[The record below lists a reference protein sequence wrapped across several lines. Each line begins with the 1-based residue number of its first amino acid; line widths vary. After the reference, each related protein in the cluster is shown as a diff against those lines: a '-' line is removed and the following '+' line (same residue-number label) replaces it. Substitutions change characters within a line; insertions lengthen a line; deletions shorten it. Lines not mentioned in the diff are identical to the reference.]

1 MTGARDQREGRPS
14 KERLD
19 AAAPPE
25 GSAALPRPSLR
36 LLDAIALIVGIV
48 VGAGIF
54 RTPSMVAA
62 NASSEAAV
70 LLLWGV
76 GGLVSLIG
84 ALCYAELASTWPH
97 AGGDYHYLRRA
108 LGDSLA
114 FLFAWARLT
123 VIPTGSI
130 ALLGFIF
137 GDYASQLLPLGEHS
151 SALYAA
157 LSVVV
162 LTGVNVAGLR
172 LGKWTQN
179 LLTVAVVGGLGL
191 VIVVGLFFSPVAP
204 APVAAGASDGPR
216 HAAWGLGMVFV
227 LLTYG
232 GWNEA
237 AYISS
242 ELRGGRRS
250 IVSALLWSLVAVTGL
265 YLLVNLAY
273 LKALGLAGVGQSEAV
288 AAELLERVTGP
299 VGARLISLLI
309 CGAVLTSSNATI
321 LMGSRTHYAL
331 GRDFPMFSPLGRW
344 SARADSPVNALLV
357 QGAIALALVGVGF
370 ITRRGFETMVEYTAP
385 VFWFFFLL
393 TGVSLL
399 VLRRREPDV
408 VRPFRVP
415 LYPLTPLLFCATC
428 AYLLYSSLAYTGA
441 GALVGVGVL
450 ATGLIPLALMHR
462 REAHPPGKPSPGG
475 HTPWGVGKSRSA

>member
-1 MTGARDQREGRPS
+1 M
-14 KERLD
+14 
-19 AAAPPE
+19 
-25 GSAALPRPSLR
+25 
-36 LLDAIALIVGIV
+36 DAIALIVGIV

-54 RTPSMVAA
+54 RTPSLVASH
-62 NASSEAAV
+62 SSGSATM
-70 LLLWGV
+70 LLLWGL

-84 ALCYAELASTWPH
+84 AMCYAELASTWPH

-108 LGDSLA
+108 LGDSVA

-151 SALYAA
+151 SALHAA

-162 LTGVNVAGLR
+162 LTGLNVAGIQ

-179 LLTVAVVGGLGL
+179 LLTVAVVVGLGV
-191 VIVVGLFFSPVAP
+191 VIAVGLFFSPGAPPPAAGVAP
-204 APVAAGASDGPR
+204 DGPR
-216 HAAWGLGMVFV
+216 HAAWGMAMVFV

-242 ELRGGRRS
+242 ELRGGRRG
-250 IVSALLWSLVAVTGL
+250 IVKALLWSMVAITGL
-265 YLLVNLAY
+265 YLLVNVAY
-273 LKALGLAGVGQSEAV
+273 LNGLGLAGMGRSEAV
-288 AAELLERVTGP
+288 AAELLQRVAGP
-299 VGARLISLLI
+299 VGAQLISLLI
-309 CGAVLTSSNATI
+309 CAAVLTSSNATI

-344 SARADSPVNALLV
+344 STRAGSPVNALLV
-357 QGAIALALVGVGF
+357 QGAISLALVGVGA

-399 VLRRREPDV
+399 VLRKREPRA

-428 AYLLYSSLAYTGA
+428 GYLLYSSLAYTGA
-441 GALVGVGVL
+441 GALVGVAVL
-450 ATGLIPLALMHR
+450 ATGLIPLALMR
-462 REAHPPGKPSPGG
+462 WWKVHPRSKPSPGAG
-475 HTPWGVGKSRSA
+475 GRTPWGFGRSRSA

>member
-1 MTGARDQREGRPS
+1 
-14 KERLD
+14 L
-19 AAAPPE
+19 
-25 GSAALPRPSLR
+25 PSLR
-36 LLDAIALIVGIV
+36 VVDAIALVVGIV

-54 RTPSMVAA
+54 RTPSMVAE
-62 NASSEAAV
+62 NATGGAAV
-70 LLLWGV
+70 LLLWGL

-84 ALCYAELASTWPH
+84 AMCYAELASTWPH
-97 AGGDYHYLRRA
+97 AGGDYHYLHRA
-108 LGDSLA
+108 LGRPLA

-162 LTGVNVAGLR
+162 LTGLNVAGIQ

-179 LLTVAVVGGLGL
+179 LLTVAVVVGLGM
-191 VIVVGLFFSPVAP
+191 VIAAGLFFAPAAP
-204 APVAAGASDGPR
+204 APAAAAAPEGPR

-250 IVSALLWSLVAVTGL
+250 IVSALLWSMVAVTCL
-265 YLLVNLAY
+265 YLLANAAY
-273 LKALGLAGVGQSEAV
+273 LRGLGLAGVGQSDAV
-288 AAELLERVTGP
+288 AAELMQRVAGP
-299 VGARLISLLI
+299 GSARLISVLI
-309 CGAVLTSSNATI
+309 CAAVLTSANATI
-321 LMGSRTHYAL
+321 LMGSRTNYAL

-344 SARADSPVNALLV
+344 STRARAPVNALLV
-357 QGAIALALVGVGF
+357 QGAISLALVGVGSLA
-370 ITRRGFETMVEYTAP
+370 RRGFETMVEYTAP

-399 VLRRREPDV
+399 VLRRREPHV
-408 VRPFRVP
+408 ARPFRVP

-441 GALVGVGVL
+441 GALVGVAVL

-462 REAHPPGKPSPGG
+462 REVHPRSTPSPGG
-475 HTPWGVGKSRSA
+475 RTPWGFGKSRSA

>member
-1 MTGARDQREGRPS
+1 MTRERYQREGQPGEAHGQGDPAS
-14 KERLD
+14 
-19 AAAPPE
+19 
-25 GSAALPRPSLR
+25 SALPLPTLR
-36 LLDAIALIVGIV
+36 VMDAIALIVGIV

-54 RTPSMVAA
+54 RTPSLVAQ
-62 NASSEAAV
+62 NSTGLASV
-70 LLLWGV
+70 LLLWGL

-84 ALCYAELASTWPH
+84 AMCYAELASTWPN
-97 AGGDYHYLRRA
+97 AGGDYHYIRRA
-108 LGDSLA
+108 LGESLA

-137 GDYASQLLPLGEHS
+137 GDYASQLLPLGAHS
-151 SALYAA
+151 SAIYAA

-162 LTGVNVAGLR
+162 LTGLNVAGIR

-179 LLTVAVVGGLGL
+179 LLTVAVVAGLGM
-191 VIVVGLFFSPVAP
+191 VIVAGLLSSPAVPPP
-204 APVAAGASDGPR
+204 ATGAMAGGAG
-216 HAAWGLGMVFV
+216 HAGWGLAMVFV

-242 ELRGGRRS
+242 EVRGSRRG
-250 IVSALLWSLVAVTGL
+250 IASALLWSLVAVTCL
-265 YLLVNLAY
+265 YLLANLAY
-273 LKALGLAGVGQSEAV
+273 LKALGLSGVAQSDAV
-288 AAELLERVTGP
+288 AAELLRRVAGP
-299 VGARLISLLI
+299 GGAQLISLLI
-309 CGAVLTSSNATI
+309 CAAVLTSSNATV
-321 LMGSRTHYAL
+321 LMGSRTNYAL
-331 GRDFPMFSPLGRW
+331 GRDFPMFAPLGRW
-344 SARADSPVNALLV
+344 SARAGSPVNALLM
-357 QGAIALALVGVGF
+357 QGTLSLALVGVGA

-385 VFWFFFLL
+385 VFWFFFLM

-441 GALVGVGVL
+441 GALVGVAVL
-450 ATGLIPLALMHR
+450 ATGLVPLVLMR
-462 REAHPPGKPSPGG
+462 RKARPRKNPLHGG
-475 HTPWGVGKSRSA
+475 RTPWGIGRQRSA

>member
-1 MTGARDQREGRPS
+1 M
-14 KERLD
+14 
-19 AAAPPE
+19 
-25 GSAALPRPSLR
+25 
-36 LLDAIALIVGIV
+36 DAIALIVGIV

-54 RTPSMVAA
+54 RTPSLVAA
-62 NASSEAAV
+62 NSTSEAVV
-70 LLLWGV
+70 LLLWGL

-84 ALCYAELASTWPH
+84 AMCYAELASTWPD
-97 AGGDYHYLRRA
+97 AGGDYHFLRRA
-108 LGDSLA
+108 LGDWPA

-162 LTGVNVAGLR
+162 LTGLNVAGLR
-172 LGKWTQN
+172 LGTWTQN
-179 LLTVAVVGGLGL
+179 LLTVAVVAGLVL
-191 VIVVGLFFSPVAP
+191 VIVAGLFLAPDAPPPAAAVAP
-204 APVAAGASDGPR
+204 SGAR
-216 HAAWGLGMVFV
+216 HAAWGLAMVFV

-250 IVSALLWSLVAVTGL
+250 IASALLWSLVAVTGL
-265 YLLVNLAY
+265 YLLANAAY
-273 LKALGLAGVGQSEAV
+273 LRGLGLAGVGSSEAV
-288 AAELLERVTGP
+288 AATLLERVAGP
-299 VGARLISLLI
+299 VGAQLISLVI
-309 CGAVLTSSNATI
+309 CAAALTSSNATI
-321 LMGSRTHYAL
+321 LMGSRTSYAL
-331 GRDFPMFSPLGRW
+331 GRDFPMFSLLGQW
-344 SARADSPVNALLV
+344 SARASSPVRALLV
-357 QGAIALALVGVGF
+357 QGALSLVLVGVGAL
-370 ITRRGFETMVEYTAP
+370 TRRGFETMVEYTAP

-399 VLRRREPDV
+399 VLRRREPEA

-441 GALVGVGVL
+441 GALVGVAVL
-450 ATGLIPLALMHR
+450 ATGLIPLALMR
-462 REAHPPGKPSPGG
+462 RRRSRQRRKPSTGG
-475 HTPWGVGKSRSA
+475 RTPWGWGKPRSA

>member
-1 MTGARDQREGRPS
+1 M
-14 KERLD
+14 
-19 AAAPPE
+19 
-25 GSAALPRPSLR
+25 PSLR
-36 LLDAIALIVGIV
+36 IVDAVALVVGIV

-54 RTPSMVAA
+54 RTPSLVAQ
-62 NASSEAAV
+62 NASGPDAV
-70 LLLWGV
+70 LLLWGL

-84 ALCYAELASTWPH
+84 AMCYAELASTWPH

-108 LGDSLA
+108 LGSSLA

-162 LTGVNVAGLR
+162 LTGLNVAGIQ

-179 LLTVAVVGGLGL
+179 VHTVAVVVGLGL
-191 VIVVGLFFSPVAP
+191 VIVAGFFLAP
-204 APVAAGASDGPR
+204 SAAPVPAAAGSSGGAP
-216 HAAWGLGMVFV
+216 HAAWGLAMVFV

-250 IVSALLWSLVAVTGL
+250 IVSALLGSLVAVTAL
-265 YLLVNLAY
+265 YLLANAAY
-273 LKALGLAGVGQSEAV
+273 LRGLGLAGVARSDAV
-288 AAELLERVTGP
+288 AAELMQRVAGP
-299 VGARLISLLI
+299 WGAQLISALI
-309 CGAVLTSSNATI
+309 CAAVLTSSNATI
-321 LMGSRTHYAL
+321 LMGSRTHYAM
-331 GRDFPMFSPLGRW
+331 GRDFPLFSSLGRW
-344 SARADSPVNALLV
+344 SARANAPVNALLV
-357 QGAIALALVGVGF
+357 QGAISLALVGVGF

-393 TGVSLL
+393 VGVSLL
-399 VLRRREPDV
+399 VLRRREPHV
-408 VRPFRVP
+408 ARPFRVP
-415 LYPLTPLLFCATC
+415 LYPLTPLLFCASC
-428 AYLLYSSLAYTGA
+428 AYLLYSSLAYTGV
-441 GALVGVGVL
+441 GALVGVAVL
-450 ATGLIPLALMHR
+450 ATGLVPLALMR
-462 REAHPPGKPSPGG
+462 RRAGHPRSNPSPGG
-475 HTPWGVGKSRSA
+475 RKSWGFGRPRSV

>member
-1 MTGARDQREGRPS
+1 MTRERYQREGQPG
-14 KERLD
+14 ETHPGP
-19 AAAPPE
+19 AAVP
-25 GSAALPRPSLR
+25 LPSLR
-36 LLDAIALIVGIV
+36 VVDAVALVVGIV

-54 RTPSMVAA
+54 RTPSLVAQNTA
-62 NASSEAAV
+62 GPAAV
-70 LLLWGV
+70 LLLWGL

-84 ALCYAELASTWPH
+84 AMCYAELASTWPH

-108 LGDSLA
+108 LGGSLA

-123 VIPTGSI
+123 IIPTGSI

-162 LTGVNVAGLR
+162 LTGLNVAGIQ

-179 LLTVAVVGGLGL
+179 LLTVTVVAGLGL
-191 VIVVGLFFSPVAP
+191 VIIAGLFLAP
-204 APVAAGASDGPR
+204 APPAPAAPAASGGTG
-216 HAAWGLGMVFV
+216 HAAWGLAMVFV

-250 IVSALLWSLVAVTGL
+250 IVSALLWSMVAVTGL
-265 YLLVNLAY
+265 YLLANAAY
-273 LKALGLAGVGQSEAV
+273 LRGLGAAGVGQSEAV
-288 AAELLERVTGP
+288 AADLLQRVAGP
-299 VGARLISLLI
+299 SGAWLISLLI

-321 LMGSRTHYAL
+321 LMGSRTHYAM
-331 GRDFPMFSPLGRW
+331 GRDFPLFSPLGRW
-344 SARADSPVNALLV
+344 SARANAPVNALLV
-357 QGAIALALVGVGF
+357 QGAISLALVGVGS

-399 VLRRREPDV
+399 VLRRREPHV

-415 LYPLTPLLFCATC
+415 LYPLTPLLFCASC

-441 GALVGVGVL
+441 GALVGVAVL
-450 ATGLIPLALMHR
+450 ATGLIPLALMR
-462 REAHPPGKPSPGG
+462 RRTGHPRSNPSPGG
-475 HTPWGVGKSRSA
+475 RKSWGFGRPRSA

>member
-1 MTGARDQREGRPS
+1 M
-14 KERLD
+14 
-19 AAAPPE
+19 
-25 GSAALPRPSLR
+25 
-36 LLDAIALIVGIV
+36 DAIALIVGIV

-54 RTPSMVAA
+54 RTPSLVAA
-62 NASSEAAV
+62 NSTGEATL
-70 LLLWGV
+70 LLLWGL

-84 ALCYAELASTWPH
+84 AMCYAELASTWPH

-108 LGDSLA
+108 LGDAVA

-162 LTGVNVAGLR
+162 LTGLNVAGIQ

-179 LLTVAVVGGLGL
+179 LLTVTVVVGLGV
-191 VIVVGLFFSPVAP
+191 VIVAGLFFSPGAP
-204 APVAAGASDGPR
+204 PPVAEVSPEGPR
-216 HAAWGLGMVFV
+216 HAAWGLAMVFV

-242 ELRGGRRS
+242 ELRGGRRG
-250 IVSALLWSLVAVTGL
+250 IVVALLGSLVVVMGL
-265 YLLVNLAY
+265 YLLVNVAY
-273 LKALGLAGVGQSEAV
+273 LKGLGLAGMGRSEAV
-288 AAELLERVTGP
+288 AAELLRGVAGP
-299 VGARLISLLI
+299 VGAQLISLLI
-309 CGAVLTSSNATI
+309 CAAVLTSSNATI

-331 GRDFPMFSPLGRW
+331 GRDFPMFSLLGRW
-344 SARADSPVNALLV
+344 STRAGSPVNALLV
-357 QGAIALALVGVGF
+357 QGAISLALVGVGA

-399 VLRRREPDV
+399 VLRKREPDV

-441 GALVGVGVL
+441 GALVGVAVL
-450 ATGLIPLALMHR
+450 ATGLVPLALMR
-462 REAHPPGKPSPGG
+462 GRKVPSSVKPSPRAGG
-475 HTPWGVGKSRSA
+475 RTPWGFGRSRSA

>member
-1 MTGARDQREGRPS
+1 MTQERYQREGQPGGEARSEPARP
-14 KERLD
+14 L
-19 AAAPPE
+19 
-25 GSAALPRPSLR
+25 PSLR
-36 LLDAIALIVGIV
+36 VVDAVALVVGIV

-54 RTPSMVAA
+54 RTPSLVAQ
-62 NASSEAAV
+62 NAAGPATV
-70 LLLWGV
+70 LLLWGL

-84 ALCYAELASTWPH
+84 AMCYAELASTWPH

-108 LGDSLA
+108 LGSSLA

-162 LTGVNVAGLR
+162 LTGLNVAGIQ

-179 LLTVAVVGGLGL
+179 LLTVAVVAGLGL
-191 VIVVGLFFSPVAP
+191 VIFAGFFAVPSAAP
-204 APVAAGASDGPR
+204 APAAAVSSGAAP
-216 HAAWGLGMVFV
+216 HAAWGMAMVFV

-250 IVSALLWSLVAVTGL
+250 IVSALLWSMVAVTAL
-265 YLLVNLAY
+265 YLLANAAY
-273 LKALGLAGVGQSEAV
+273 LRGLGMAGVARSDAV
-288 AAELLERVTGP
+288 AAELMQRVAGP
-299 VGARLISLLI
+299 WGARLISALI
-309 CGAVLTSSNATI
+309 CAAVLTSANATV
-321 LMGSRTHYAL
+321 LMGSRTHYAM
-331 GRDFPMFSPLGRW
+331 GRDFPLFSPLGRW
-344 SARADSPVNALLV
+344 SARASAPVNALLV
-357 QGAIALALVGVGF
+357 QGAISLTLVGVGF
-370 ITRRGFETMVEYTAP
+370 ITRRGFETMVDYTAP

-393 TGVSLL
+393 VGVSLL
-399 VLRRREPDV
+399 VLRRREPHV
-408 VRPFRVP
+408 ARPFRVP
-415 LYPLTPLLFCATC
+415 LYPLVPLLFCASC

-441 GALVGVGVL
+441 GALVGVAVL
-450 ATGLIPLALMHR
+450 ATGLVPLALMR
-462 REAHPPGKPSPGG
+462 RRAGHPRSNPLPGG
-475 HTPWGVGKSRSA
+475 RKSWGFGRPRSV

>member
-1 MTGARDQREGRPS
+1 V
-14 KERLD
+14 D
-19 AAAPPE
+19 AV
-25 GSAALPRPSLR
+25 ALV
-36 LLDAIALIVGIV
+36 VGIV

-54 RTPSMVAA
+54 RTPSLVAQ
-62 NASSEAAV
+62 NATGPAAV
-70 LLLWGV
+70 LLLWGL
-76 GGLVSLIG
+76 GGLISFIG
-84 ALCYAELASTWPH
+84 AMCYAELASTWPH

-108 LGDSLA
+108 LGGSLA

-162 LTGVNVAGLR
+162 LTGLNVAGIQ

-179 LLTVAVVGGLGL
+179 LLTVAVVAGLGL
-191 VIVVGLFFSPVAP
+191 VIIAGLFFAPAAP
-204 APVAAGASDGPR
+204 APAAPVTSGGTG
-216 HAAWGLGMVFV
+216 HAAWGLAMVFV

-250 IVSALLWSLVAVTGL
+250 IVSALLWSMVAVTGL
-265 YLLVNLAY
+265 YLLANVAY
-273 LKALGLAGVGQSEAV
+273 LRGLGAAGVGQSEAV
-288 AAELLERVTGP
+288 AADLMQRVAGP
-299 VGARLISLLI
+299 SGARIISLLI
-309 CGAVLTSSNATI
+309 CAAVLTSSNATI
-321 LMGSRTHYAL
+321 LMGSRTHYAM
-331 GRDFPMFSPLGRW
+331 GRDFPLFSPLGRW
-344 SARADSPVNALLV
+344 SARANAPVNALLV
-357 QGAIALALVGVGF
+357 QGAIALALVGVGS

-399 VLRRREPDV
+399 VLRRREPHV
-408 VRPFRVP
+408 ARPFRVP
-415 LYPLTPLLFCATC
+415 LYPLTPLLFCASC

-441 GALVGVGVL
+441 GALVGVAVL
-450 ATGLIPLALMHR
+450 ATGLIPLALMR
-462 REAHPPGKPSPGG
+462 RRTGHPRSNPSPGG
-475 HTPWGVGKSRSA
+475 RKSWGFGRPRSA

>member
-1 MTGARDQREGRPS
+1 MTRERYQREGQPG
-14 KERLD
+14 EARLEPE
-19 AAAPPE
+19 AAP
-25 GSAALPRPSLR
+25 GGAAALPLPSLR
-36 LLDAIALIVGIV
+36 VVDAIALIVGIV

-54 RTPSMVAA
+54 RTPSMVAE
-62 NASSEAAV
+62 NATGEADV
-70 LLLWGV
+70 LLLWGL
-76 GGLVSLIG
+76 GGLVSFIG
-84 ALCYAELASTWPH
+84 AMCYAELASTWPH

-108 LGDSLA
+108 LGGPLA

-162 LTGVNVAGLR
+162 LTGLNVAGIQ

-179 LLTVAVVGGLGL
+179 LLTVAVVVGLGL
-191 VIVVGLFFSPVAP
+191 VIVAGLFLAPAAP
-204 APVAAGASDGPR
+204 APAAVATPDGPR

-242 ELRGGRRS
+242 ELRGGRRG
-250 IVSALLWSLVAVTGL
+250 IVSALLWSMVAVTCL
-265 YLLVNLAY
+265 YLLANLAY
-273 LKALGLAGVGQSEAV
+273 LKGLGLAGVGQSDAV
-288 AAELLERVTGP
+288 AAELMQRVAGP
-299 VGARLISLLI
+299 AGSRLISVLI
-309 CGAVLTSSNATI
+309 CAAVLTSANATI
-321 LMGSRTHYAL
+321 LMGSRTNYAL

-344 SARADSPVNALLV
+344 SSRASAPVNALLV
-357 QGAIALALVGVGF
+357 QGAISLALVGVGT

-399 VLRRREPDV
+399 VLRRREPHV
-408 VRPFRVP
+408 ARPFRVP
-415 LYPLTPLLFCATC
+415 FYPLTPLLFCATC

-441 GALVGVGVL
+441 GALVGVAVL
-450 ATGLIPLALMHR
+450 ATGLIPLALIHR
-462 REAHPPGKPSPGG
+462 RKGPPRSKPSPGG
-475 HTPWGVGKSRSA
+475 RTPWGFGKQRSV

>member
-1 MTGARDQREGRPS
+1 MTRERYQREGQSGAARP
-14 KERLD
+14 L
-19 AAAPPE
+19 
-25 GSAALPRPSLR
+25 PSLR
-36 LLDAIALIVGIV
+36 VTDALALIVGIV

-54 RTPSMVAA
+54 RTPSLVAA
-62 NASSEAAV
+62 NAMGEATV
-70 LLLWGV
+70 LLLWGL

-84 ALCYAELASTWPH
+84 AMCYAELASTWPN

-108 LGDSLA
+108 LGDAVA

-162 LTGVNVAGLR
+162 LTGLNVAGIQ

-179 LLTVAVVGGLGL
+179 LLTVMVVLGLGL
-191 VIVVGLFFSPVAP
+191 VIVAGLFFSPDAPTRVAEVAP
-204 APVAAGASDGPR
+204 DGPR
-216 HAAWGLGMVFV
+216 HAAWGLALVFV

-232 GWNEA
+232 GWNEV

-242 ELRGGRRS
+242 ELRGGRRG
-250 IVSALLWSLVAVTGL
+250 IVSALLWGMLIVTCL
-265 YLLVNLAY
+265 YLLANVAY
-273 LKALGLAGVGQSEAV
+273 LKGLGLAGVGQSEAV
-288 AAELLERVTGP
+288 AAELMRRVAGP
-299 VGARLISLLI
+299 VGARLISFII
-309 CGAVLTSSNATI
+309 CAAVLTSANATI

-331 GRDFPMFSPLGRW
+331 GRDFPLFSPLGRW
-344 SARADSPVNALLV
+344 SARAGSPVNALLV
-357 QGAIALALVGVGF
+357 QGAIALTLVGVGA

-385 VFWFFFLL
+385 VFWLFFLL
-393 TGVSLL
+393 VGVSLL
-399 VLRRREPDV
+399 VLRRREPHV
-408 VRPFRVP
+408 ERPFRVP

-441 GALVGVGVL
+441 GALVGVAVL
-450 ATGLIPLALMHR
+450 VTGLVPLALMR
-462 REAHPPGKPSPGG
+462 RRKVRQRRNPSPGG
-475 HTPWGVGKSRSA
+475 RTPWGFGKPRSV

>member
-1 MTGARDQREGRPS
+1 MTQERYQGEGQPGGEAR
-14 KERLD
+14 
-19 AAAPPE
+19 PE
-25 GSAALPRPSLR
+25 PLPSLR
-36 LLDAIALIVGIV
+36 VVDAVALVVGIV

-54 RTPSMVAA
+54 RTPSLVAQ
-62 NASSEAAV
+62 NASGPSAV
-70 LLLWGV
+70 LLLWGL

-84 ALCYAELASTWPH
+84 AMCYAELASTWPH

-108 LGDSLA
+108 LGSSLA

-151 SALYAA
+151 SAIYAA

-162 LTGVNVAGLR
+162 LTGLNVAGIQ

-179 LLTVAVVGGLGL
+179 LLTVAVVLGLGL
-191 VIVVGLFFSPVAP
+191 VIAAGFFLAPAVAP
-204 APVAAGASDGPR
+204 APVAAVSSGASSGEAP
-216 HAAWGLGMVFV
+216 HAAWGLAMVFV

-250 IVSALLWSLVAVTGL
+250 IVSALLWSLVAVTAL
-265 YLLVNLAY
+265 YLLANAAY
-273 LKALGLAGVGQSEAV
+273 LRGLGMAGVGQSDTV
-288 AAELLERVTGP
+288 AAELMHRVAGP
-299 VGARLISLLI
+299 SGAWLISLLI
-309 CGAVLTSSNATI
+309 CAAVLTSSNATI
-321 LMGSRTHYAL
+321 LMGSRTHYAM
-331 GRDFPMFSPLGRW
+331 GRDFPLFSPLGRW
-344 SARADSPVNALLV
+344 NARAGSPVNALLV
-357 QGAIALALVGVGF
+357 QGAISLALVGVGF

-393 TGVSLL
+393 SGVSLL
-399 VLRRREPDV
+399 VLRRREPHV
-408 VRPFRVP
+408 ARPFRVP
-415 LYPLTPLLFCATC
+415 LYPLTPLLFCASC
-428 AYLLYSSLAYTGA
+428 AYLLYSSLAYTGV
-441 GALVGVGVL
+441 GALVGVAVL
-450 ATGLIPLALMHR
+450 ATGLVPLALMR
-462 REAHPPGKPSPGG
+462 RRMGHPRSNPSPGG
-475 HTPWGVGKSRSA
+475 RKSWGFGRPRSV

>member
-1 MTGARDQREGRPS
+1 MRRERYQREGQPAVP
-14 KERLD
+14 D
-19 AAAPPE
+19 
-25 GSAALPRPSLR
+25 GSAALPLPSLR
-36 LLDAIALIVGIV
+36 VVDAVGLVVGIV

-54 RTPSMVAA
+54 RTPSLVAQ
-62 NASSEAAV
+62 NATGPVSVV
-70 LLLWGV
+70 LLWAL
-76 GGLVSLIG
+76 GGLISLIG
-84 ALCYAELASTWPH
+84 AMCYAELASTWPH

-108 LGDSLA
+108 LGRSLA

-162 LTGVNVAGLR
+162 LTGLNVAGIQ

-179 LLTVAVVGGLGL
+179 LLTVAVVAGLGL
-191 VIVVGLFFSPVAP
+191 VIIVGLFLVPAAP
-204 APVAAGASDGPR
+204 APAAPVTSDGPP
-216 HAAWGLGMVFV
+216 HAAWGLAMVFV

-250 IVSALLWSLVAVTGL
+250 IVSALLWSMVAVTAL
-265 YLLVNLAY
+265 YLLANAAY
-273 LKALGLAGVGQSEAV
+273 LRGLGLAGVGQSDAV
-288 AAELLERVTGP
+288 AAELMQRVAGP
-299 VGARLISLLI
+299 SGAQFISVII
-309 CGAVLTSSNATI
+309 CAAVLTSSNATI

-331 GRDFPMFSPLGRW
+331 GRDFPLFSPLGRW
-344 SARADSPVNALLV
+344 SARAGAPVNALLV
-357 QGAIALALVGVGF
+357 QGTISLALVGVGF

-393 TGVSLL
+393 SGVSLL
-399 VLRRREPDV
+399 VLRRREPHV

-415 LYPLTPLLFCATC
+415 LYPLTPLLFCASC

-441 GALVGVGVL
+441 GALVGVAVL

-462 REAHPPGKPSPGG
+462 RTGHPRSKPSPGG
-475 HTPWGVGKSRSA
+475 RKSWGFGRPRSV

>member
-1 MTGARDQREGRPS
+1 M
-14 KERLD
+14 
-19 AAAPPE
+19 
-25 GSAALPRPSLR
+25 PSLR
-36 LLDAIALIVGIV
+36 VVDAVALVVGIV

-54 RTPSMVAA
+54 RTPSLVAQ
-62 NASSEAAV
+62 NAAGPAAV
-70 LLLWGV
+70 LLLWGL

-84 ALCYAELASTWPH
+84 AMCYAELASTWPH

-108 LGDSLA
+108 LGGSLA

-151 SALYAA
+151 SAVYAA

-162 LTGVNVAGLR
+162 LTGLNVAGIQ

-179 LLTVAVVGGLGL
+179 LLTVAVVAGLGL
-191 VIVVGLFFSPVAP
+191 VILAGLFAAPAAP
-204 APVAAGASDGPR
+204 APAAVAASGGPR
-216 HAAWGLGMVFV
+216 HAAWGLAMVFV

-250 IVSALLWSLVAVTGL
+250 IVSALLWSMVAVTGL
-265 YLLVNLAY
+265 YLLANAAY
-273 LKALGLAGVGQSEAV
+273 LRGLGMAGVGQSDAV
-288 AAELLERVTGP
+288 AAELMQRVAGP
-299 VGARLISLLI
+299 SGASLISLLI
-309 CGAVLTSSNATI
+309 CAAVLTSSNATI
-321 LMGSRTHYAL
+321 LMGSRTHYAM
-331 GRDFPMFSPLGRW
+331 GRDFPLFSPLGRW
-344 SARADSPVNALLV
+344 SARASAPVNALLV
-357 QGAIALALVGVGF
+357 QGAISLALVGVGF

-408 VRPFRVP
+408 PRPFRVP
-415 LYPLTPLLFCATC
+415 LYPLTPLLFCASC

-441 GALVGVGVL
+441 GALVGVAVL
-450 ATGLIPLALMHR
+450 ATGLIPLALMR
-462 REAHPPGKPSPGG
+462 RRTGHPRSTPSPGG
-475 HTPWGVGKSRSA
+475 RKSWGFGRPRSA

>member
-1 MTGARDQREGRPS
+1 
-14 KERLD
+14 
-19 AAAPPE
+19 
-25 GSAALPRPSLR
+25 LPTLR
-36 LLDAIALIVGIV
+36 VVDAIALIVGIV

-54 RTPSMVAA
+54 RTPSLVAQ
-62 NASSEAAV
+62 NATGVGSV
-70 LLLWGV
+70 LLLWGL

-84 ALCYAELASTWPH
+84 AMCYAELASTWPH
-97 AGGDYHYLRRA
+97 AGGDYHYIRRA
-108 LGDSLA
+108 LGESLA

-151 SALYAA
+151 SSLYAA

-162 LTGVNVAGLR
+162 LTGLNVAGIQ

-179 LLTVAVVGGLGL
+179 LLTVAVVVGLGM
-191 VIVVGLFFSPVAP
+191 VIIAGLGSPPAAAP
-204 APVAAGASDGPR
+204 PVTGAAAGGAG
-216 HAAWGLGMVFV
+216 HAGWGLAMVFV

-242 ELRGGRRS
+242 ELRGSRRG
-250 IVSALLWSLVAVTGL
+250 IVSALLWSLVAVTCL
-265 YLLVNLAY
+265 YVLVNVAY
-273 LKALGLAGVGQSEAV
+273 LKALGLAGVAGSEVV
-288 AAELLERVTGP
+288 AAELLQRVAGP
-299 VGARLISLLI
+299 WGAQLISLII
-309 CGAVLTSSNATI
+309 CAAVLTSANATV
-321 LMGSRTHYAL
+321 LMGSRTNYAL
-331 GRDFPMFSPLGRW
+331 GRDFPMFSSLGRW
-344 SARADSPVNALLV
+344 SARAGSPVNALLV
-357 QGAIALALVGVGF
+357 QGALALALVGVGA

-399 VLRRREPDV
+399 VLRRREPHV

-428 AYLLYSSLAYTGA
+428 AYLLYSSLAYTGT
-441 GALVGVGVL
+441 GALVGVAVL
-450 ATGLIPLALMHR
+450 ATGLVPLVLIR
-462 REAHPPGKPSPGG
+462 RKAHPRSKSSHGG
-475 HTPWGVGKSRSA
+475 RTPWGLGRQRSV

>member
-1 MTGARDQREGRPS
+1 MARGRYQREGRPGDRRS
-14 KERLD
+14 D
-19 AAAPPE
+19 
-25 GSAALPRPSLR
+25 AALPLPSLR
-36 LLDAIALIVGIV
+36 VVDAVALIVGIV

-54 RTPSMVAA
+54 RAPSLVAA
-62 NASSEAAV
+62 NSTGEAAM
-70 LLLWGV
+70 LLLWGL
-76 GGLVSLIG
+76 GGLVSFIG
-84 ALCYAELASTWPH
+84 AMCYAELASTWPH

-108 LGDSLA
+108 LGNSLA

-162 LTGVNVAGLR
+162 LTGLNVAGIQ

-179 LLTVAVVGGLGL
+179 LLMVAVVAGLGL
-191 VIVVGLFFSPVAP
+191 VIVAGLFFSPAAPVPVAEVVAP
-204 APVAAGASDGPR
+204 DGPR
-216 HAAWGLGMVFV
+216 HAAWGLAMVFV

-242 ELRGGRRS
+242 ELRGGRRG
-250 IVSALLWSLVAVTGL
+250 IVFALLGSLLAVTAL
-265 YLLVNLAY
+265 YLLVNAAY
-273 LKALGLAGVGQSEAV
+273 LKGLGLAGMGRSEAV
-288 AAELLERVTGP
+288 AADLLQRVVGP
-299 VGARLISLLI
+299 GGARLISLII
-309 CGAVLTSSNATI
+309 CAAVLTSANATV
-321 LMGSRTHYAL
+321 LMGSRTHYAM

-344 SARADSPVNALLV
+344 SARAGSPVNALLV

-428 AYLLYSSLAYTGA
+428 AYLLYSSLAYTGV
-441 GALVGVGVL
+441 GALVGVAVL
-450 ATGLIPLALMHR
+450 ATGLIPLALMR
-462 REAHPPGKPSPGG
+462 RRKVRPGSKPSPGG
-475 HTPWGVGKSRSA
+475 RTPWGFGRPRSV

>member
-1 MTGARDQREGRPS
+1 MARARYQREGRPGES
-14 KERLD
+14 G
-19 AAAPPE
+19 PE
-25 GSAALPRPSLR
+25 AALPRPSLR
-36 LLDAIALIVGIV
+36 RVDAIALIVGIV

-54 RTPSMVAA
+54 RAPSTVAA
-62 NASSEAAV
+62 NSTGELSL
-70 LLLWGV
+70 LLLWGL

-84 ALCYAELASTWPH
+84 AMCYAELASTWPH

-108 LGDSLA
+108 LGDSPA

-162 LTGVNVAGLR
+162 LTGLNVAGVR
-172 LGKWTQN
+172 LGTWTQN
-179 LLTVAVVGGLGL
+179 LLTVAVVAGLGF
-191 VIVVGLFFSPVAP
+191 VIVAGLFFAP
-204 APVAAGASDGPR
+204 AAPSPAVAEAASTGPR
-216 HAAWGLGMVFV
+216 HAAWGLAMVFV

-250 IVSALLWSLVAVTGL
+250 IASALIWSLLAVTVL
-265 YLLVNLAY
+265 YLLANLAY
-273 LKALGLAGVGQSEAV
+273 LEGLGLAGMGRSEAV
-288 AAELLERVTGP
+288 AADLLRNAVGP
-299 VGARLISLLI
+299 GSAQLLSLLI
-309 CGAVLTSSNATI
+309 CAAVLTSSNATV

-331 GRDFPMFSPLGRW
+331 GRDFPMFSLLGRW
-344 SARADSPVNALLV
+344 NARAGSPVNALLV
-357 QGAIALALVGVGF
+357 QGAISLALVGVGAL
-370 ITRRGFETMVEYTAP
+370 TRRGFETMVDYTAP

-441 GALVGVGVL
+441 GALVGVAVL
-450 ATGLIPLALMHR
+450 ATGLVPLALMR
-462 REAHPPGKPSPGG
+462 RKVRSGNNPSPGG
-475 HTPWGVGKSRSA
+475 RTSWGFGRPRSV